1 MDYTNGGTWRDAGAL
16 PSPRYGLKA
25 AAIDGQLY
33 VSQFDMYLPKQI
45 FLCLVEIA

>member
-1 MDYTNGGTWRDAGAL
+1 MDYTNGGTWRVAGAI

-33 VSQFDMYLPKQI
+33 VSQFNMYLIVQYFVKI
-45 FLCLVEIA
+45 V